1 MIAVLTS
8 FSILLVL
15 IVAVYLLFKPL
26 RESGS
31 GSLSIRDIWRWQ
43 GTVDG
48 RKYFVVGAVGFAIKH
63 NIDRIIATAV
73 FGRRF
78 TPLNYWIAPVDA
90 IRIDLLP
97 PSDVRFIATMALIS
111 LPFIWVGLAMTI
123 RRLRSAGLP
132 LWLVIFFFLPIG
144 NLAFFLLLS
153 LIPSRTQVGIVDAG
167 HPSTVPSLIPRDKF
181 GSAAM
186 AVALTAVVGALA
198 TYVGVQN
205 LGTYGWGIFV
215 ALPFCFGLLSV
226 LIYSYHERRSLNS
239 CLAVS
244 MLSVGIV
251 ALALFAFAIEGLICI
266 AMALPI
272 AMPLAVFG
280 GAVGFLAQRHH
291 AIGTQAPSVMLLILA
306 VPFGVMTSETIKPS
320 EPYRTSVRTT
330 IRIDAPAAR
339 VWKNLIAFP
348 DVVQPP
354 SALFRAG
361 VAYPIN
367 AVVHGE
373 GVGAIRECLFSTG
386 TFVEKIDVWDE
397 GKRFGFTVM
406 SGPEGMQELS
416 PYNIHPRHLSGYFVP
431 ESAEFRLISNSDG
444 STQLEGI
451 SWYRNAMWPA
461 AYWRLWSD
469 GVIHQVHMRVFEH
482 VKTLSEQGG

>member
-1 MIAVLTS
+1 VLTS
-8 FSILLVL
+8 FSILLLLVVAGYL
-15 IVAVYLLFKPL
+15 IFKPF
-26 RESGS
+26 RDS
-31 GSLSIRDIWRWQ
+31 GSLSIGDVWRWQ

-63 NIDRIIATAV
+63 NIDRITATAV

-97 PSDVRFIATMALIS
+97 PSDARFIATMALIS

-132 LWLVIFFFLPIG
+132 LWLVIFFFIPLG

-153 LIPSRTQVGIVDAG
+153 LVPSRTQTGTVDAG
-167 HPSTVPSLIPRDKF
+167 HSSAVTSLIPRDRF

-198 TYVGVQN
+198 TYIGVQN

-244 MLSVGIV
+244 ILSVGIV
-251 ALALFAFAIEGLICI
+251 ALSLFAFAIEGLICI

-291 AIGTQAPSVMLLILA
+291 AIVKQARSVMLLMLA
-306 VPFGVMTSETIKPS
+306 VPFGVMTSETMQPS

-348 DVVQPP
+348 DVIQPP
-354 SALFRAG
+354 SAFFRAG
-361 VAYPIN
+361 LSYPIN
-367 AVVHGE
+367 AVVHGD

-386 TFVEKIDVWDE
+386 TFVEKIDVWE
-397 GKRFGFTVM
+397 EEKRFGFTVM

-416 PYNIHPRHLSGYFVP
+416 PYDIHPRHLRGYFVP
-431 ESAEFRLISNSDG
+431 ESAEFRLIYNPDG

-469 GVIHQVHMRVFEH
+469 AVIHQVHMRVFEH
-482 VKTLSEQGG
+482 VKSLSERGV